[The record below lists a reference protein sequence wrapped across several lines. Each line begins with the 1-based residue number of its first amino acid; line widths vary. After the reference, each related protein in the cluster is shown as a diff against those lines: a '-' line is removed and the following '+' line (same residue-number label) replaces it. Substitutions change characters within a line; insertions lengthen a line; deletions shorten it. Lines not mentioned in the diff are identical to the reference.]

1 MTGEHPALPPRV
13 SWPWL
18 GGATV
23 IWLSSAAVSIGPLGL
38 SVAVLAVVGCA
49 LSRHFWIAVFVL
61 AATATATLT
70 AEPLRPMPG
79 GEISFDGVVSS
90 AVVDGPYGRWVLVE
104 TGDGPALID
113 LPEGI
118 VVDRGDE
125 VRIRGV
131 TKGEPDT
138 ARGVEHRGVV
148 KAREVEHLAASTG
161 LAWAGNAIR
170 ERVIA
175 GLEPMDDGR
184 ALLAGF
190 LIGDISQLDEVDVEA
205 MRLAGLSHF
214 TAVSGSNVA
223 LFLGL
228 LFLVT
233 APLSMGPRRRAVI
246 GLAGLPVYAAAT
258 GFEPSV
264 LRASV
269 MAGLVLGGRLIGLA
283 LEAWQVLALA
293 VGALVIIEP
302 KIGSSIGFQ
311 LSVVATAGVLL
322 GARWP
327 VKGGGVARALAV
339 TIGAQAAVAPLL
351 LIYFGRLPLM
361 SPVVNLVA
369 APLVTAATLLASVGV
384 AGVPGLVEIASWFA
398 DLVLGLANSAAG
410 WPQLGPSGFALAAA
424 AGVAYWLQSEWRGVV
439 AVGAAVLFVVV
450 IAGAS
455 RELEV
460 GSVVVLD
467 VGQGDAI
474 LVVAGVDRY
483 VLIDG
488 GPDPV
493 RLFDRLR
500 RYGVRQLDLV
510 VVSHVHADHLA
521 GLTGL
526 VGRVPIGMVWAAAE
540 PHSTPGSEEFF
551 RLLEESNI
559 PVVVPETGQVEQ
571 FGGLTLRVLG
581 PERRYASANDQSV
594 VIAVEGSVRSI
605 LLAGDIEKVAQADLR
620 GIVANVLKVPHHGA
634 TTSDPEWLASVGADL
649 AVISVGPNDFGHP
662 AQWVIDLLEASGT
675 SVVRTDQDGDV
686 VVLLSKESV
695 D

>member
-1 MTGEHPALPPRV
+1 MTEEHPAFPPRV

-23 IWLSSAAVSIGPLGL
+23 IWLSSAAVSIGLYG
-38 SVAVLAVVGCA
+38 LAVSMLAVAGCA
-49 LSRHFWIAVFVL
+49 LSRHFWIAVFAL
-61 AATATATLT
+61 AATATAILG
-70 AEPLRPMPG
+70 AEPLRPLPA
-79 GEISFDGVVSS
+79 GEIIFDGVASS

-113 LPEGI
+113 LPDGIDIERGEG
-118 VVDRGDE
+118 
-125 VRIRGV
+125 VRIRGA

-148 KAREVEHLAASTG
+148 EAKEVEHLAAPSG

-175 GLEPMDDGR
+175 GLEPMDHGR

-233 APLSMGPRRRAVI
+233 APFSMGPKRRAII

-293 VGALVIIEP
+293 VGALIVIEP

-327 VKGGGVARALAV
+327 VKGGMVSRALAV
-339 TIGAQAAVAPLL
+339 TIGAQVAVAPLL

-361 SPVVNLVA
+361 SPAVNLVA

-384 AGVPGLVEIASWFA
+384 AGVPGLVGVASWFA

-410 WPQLGPSGFALAAA
+410 WPQLGPIEFALAAA
-424 AGVAYWLQSEWRGVV
+424 AGVAYWHQREWRGVV

-450 IAGAS
+450 ILGAS
-455 RELEV
+455 TRLEA

-474 LVVAGVDRY
+474 LVAAGADRY

-488 GPDPV
+488 GPDPA

-500 RYGVRQLDLV
+500 KYGVRHLDLV
-510 VVSHVHADHLA
+510 VVSHIHADHLA

-526 VGRVPIGMVWAAAE
+526 VGRVPIGVVWAAAE

-559 PVVVPETGQVEQ
+559 PVVLAEPGRMEH
-571 FGGLTLRVLG
+571 FGGLSLRVLG

-594 VIAVEGSVRSI
+594 VIAVDGSVRSI
-605 LLAGDIEKVAQADLR
+605 LLAGDIEKVAQADLI
-620 GIVANVLKVPHHGA
+620 GIASNVLKVPHHGA
-634 TTSDPEWLASVGADL
+634 TTTDPDWLLSVGADL

-662 AQWVIDLLEASGT
+662 AQSLIDLLEASGA
-675 SVVRTDQDGDV
+675 SVVRTDRDGDV
-686 VVLLSKESV
+686 LVSLSRP
-695 D
+695 